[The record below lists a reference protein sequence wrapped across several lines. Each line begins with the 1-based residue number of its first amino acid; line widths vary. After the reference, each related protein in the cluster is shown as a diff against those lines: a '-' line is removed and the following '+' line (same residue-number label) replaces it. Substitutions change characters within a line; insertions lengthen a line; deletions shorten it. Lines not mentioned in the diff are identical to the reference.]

1 MHSVELVLSDKMIE
15 QIRRNRARKL
25 AAQGQSEPIEVIWQH
40 WRITQ
45 SEFHYREAGEVDLGN
60 LDE

>member
-1 MHSVELVLSDKMIE
+1 MHSVELVLTDALIE
-15 QIRRNRARKL
+15 QIRRNRAHKL
-25 AAQGQSEPIEVIWQH
+25 AASGQNPAQVIWEH

-45 SEFHYREAGEVDLGN
+45 SEFRYREAGEVDLGN